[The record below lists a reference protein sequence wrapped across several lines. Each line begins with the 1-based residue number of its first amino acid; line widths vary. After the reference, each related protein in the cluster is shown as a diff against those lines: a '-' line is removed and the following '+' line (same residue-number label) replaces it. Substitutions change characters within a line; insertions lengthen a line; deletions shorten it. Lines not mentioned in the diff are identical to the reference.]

1 MYLSYPL
8 GFVYFKF
15 IYGILKIGKLVLIP
29 FMLFKVRCI
38 ASRIECSV
46 LVVLGINVCGA
57 SVVENRL

>member
-1 MYLSYPL
+1 M

-15 IYGILKIGKLVLIP
+15 IYGILKIGKLELIH